1 MQKKL
6 LRDGLLGLFILG
18 TVSGAILGILW
29 VRGREFGGSRFK
41 FTAQFPLADGLVE
54 GAAVRY
60 RGVPVGKVQK
70 IYPKPNGVDVVITI
84 TDSSLVIPKNSSV
97 RTFETGI
104 LGNTIVQ
111 IVPQE
116 DLPPGMASNPMSA
129 DCDREKVICNG
140 DTIAGQPG
148 PSFTA
153 LLQEG
158 SDLLRKIREEKILEN
173 LNTTIKSAGRAA
185 QGVEKLT
192 GQASSII
199 DAIRNPFDKLGETI
213 ESFGKTAA
221 SISDAAQQLSKT
233 AKSADSLIMENK
245 QRLATTLDS
254 ISDTAR
260 EAQKLLADARPLFNN
275 GKFIENLQ
283 TLSEDAAK
291 TARNLR
297 QITDTANDPN
307 TIVALRETLDSARAT
322 FANAQKITTD
332 LNELT
337 GDPKFRSDLR
347 RLVNGL
353 SNLVSTGN
361 ELIPATAVAQTK
373 GEKLEIR

>member
-18 TVSGAILGILW
+18 TVSSAIVGILW
-29 VRGREFGGSRFK
+29 LRGKEFGRSGFK

-54 GAAVRY
+54 GAVVRY
-60 RGVPVGKVQK
+60 RGVPVGKVQR
-70 IYPKPNGVDVVITI
+70 IYPKPNSVDVIISI
-84 TDSSLVIPKNSSV
+84 TDSSLVIPKNSSI
-97 RTFETGI
+97 RTLETGI

-116 DLPPGMASNPMSA
+116 DLTGGTEFNPMSA

-140 DTIAGQPG
+140 DTVAGQPG

-158 SDLLRKIREEKILEN
+158 SDLLRKVREEKILEN
-173 LNTTIKSAGRAA
+173 LSATIKSAGRAA

-199 DAIRNPFDKLGETI
+199 DAIRSPFDKLGETI
-213 ESFGKTAA
+213 ESFGKTAE
-221 SISDAAQQLSKT
+221 SISDAAQQISKT
-233 AKSADSLIMENK
+233 AKSADSLIVENK
-245 QRLATTLDS
+245 QRLANTLDS
-254 ISDTAR
+254 ISATAK
-260 EAQKLLADARPLFNN
+260 ETQKLIAGVRPLVDN
-275 GKFIENLQ
+275 GKFIDNLQ
-283 TLSEDAAK
+283 ALSEDAAK

-307 TIVALRETLDSARAT
+307 TIVALRETIDSARAT

-361 ELIPATAVAQTK
+361 ELIPATTVAQTR
-373 GEKLEIR
+373 GDKLEVR